1 MTCKM
6 ILEIVFV
13 GCSIFFRFVLLFF
26 FFLLL
31 ALLVVMSFN
40 KKVNLVIAIG
50 WILLCV
56 EGRTE
61 WIEKKC
67 GGHGW
72 RSSARQFACEM
83 DYIFLEAR
91 LRLIEIYIRQKVS
104 LIY

>member
-1 MTCKM
+1 MQNDIRDCVRWM
-6 ILEIVFV
+6 FH
-13 GCSIFFRFVLLFF
+13 FFSFRSLI